1 MFLILLPYKMLGFFD
16 ILLIIILGFFLL
28 GYLMR
33 WFLPMIM
40 RWWTRHFFNQMG
52 MQDAPSKK
60 KKNKVEI
67 KSAPRKI
74 PNKSIMDEIGEYTD
88 YEEIE

>member
-1 MFLILLPYKMLGFFD
+1 
-16 ILLIIILGFFLL
+16 
-28 GYLMR
+28 
-33 WFLPMIM
+33 
-40 RWWTRHFFNQMG
+40 MG